1 MTLFDL
7 QNIDA
12 DYLFANADRCFVR
25 QGMFTVPPPG
35 SEEWS
40 VFGTFSDTTMDIGF
54 HGTVTSQE
62 VRFAIRLSA
71 AQEAVDALTIPTLPA
86 KGWELSVTLN
96 NIVRNFVVAR
106 VLPNTTLGF
115 IVFELREK

>member
-25 QGMFTVPPPG
+25 QGTFTAPPPS

-62 VRFAIRLSA
+62 VRFVIRLSA
-71 AQEAVDALTIPTLPA
+71 AQEAVDVLAIPTLPA
-86 KGWELSVTLN
+86 KGWELSITLN